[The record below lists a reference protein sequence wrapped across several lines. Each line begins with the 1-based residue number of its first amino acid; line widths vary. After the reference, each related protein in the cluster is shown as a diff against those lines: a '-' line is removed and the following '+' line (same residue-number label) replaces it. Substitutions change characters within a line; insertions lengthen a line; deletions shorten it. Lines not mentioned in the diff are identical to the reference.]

1 MEQITK
7 KISTKDV
14 TGLKTL
20 EGVYVPTLL
29 TILGVIMYLR
39 LGWIVGN
46 AGILGAL
53 GIITIA
59 HVITLATTFSMSSM
73 LTNIKVGPGGA
84 YSIVSQSLGLEMGG
98 AIGIPLYLSQAIS
111 VAFYITGFTELWTI
125 YFPTHPLWLVGLI
138 TWGLL
143 AGLSLYSTKV
153 AFRMQY
159 FILAA
164 VILSILSFLIGP
176 SLKTASDPFIGEF
189 SQGGFWQ
196 TFAIFFP
203 AVTGVLTGATMSGE
217 LADPRKSI
225 IRGTLGAVFTG
236 FAVYVVIAVLFG
248 LRAPESALLSGEMI
262 ILQLSASN
270 TLVILGIMGAVLSSA
285 LSTLIS
291 APRTLGALAENRS
304 VPYSKF
310 FSKTDKT
317 GAPINAIMLSSVFS
331 LMVLMAGNLDG
342 LASLLTLFFLTTY
355 AMINLVVLAEKL
367 TGIISFRPSFSV
379 HIAVPVIGFI
389 GCIAVMFLISKAFLA
404 VTLFVVVGI
413 YYLLQRKKFHSP
425 WGDVRGG
432 VFYSIAEWAA
442 QKAYKMPYHPKL
454 WKPSILIPVETPEDF
469 KRLTDFTKALISPS
483 GRLYYL
489 SINEEP
495 VSREKVDQV
504 LLPLKEENLFT
515 QQVLV
520 EEGVFEVDFSVV
532 IKTLSG
538 TFLGPNTVFLTL
550 SDDPKKQQRLKDV
563 LDSIKNTEMGLMCLH
578 YHNKFAM
585 GQQRRIHLW
594 LRDKSPN
601 QNLAVLTALQL
612 SKNWNAKVCLTR
624 VVSDESE
631 EKKAKA
637 ALQSF
642 VEDARLPVN
651 TEISVYVGSFMT
663 SLENISTDLHIMGMP
678 KSGDEIQFDTMT
690 RLMDELPA
698 SIMFVSDSGLESA
711 LV

>member
-1 MEQITK
+1 MNKQPEI
-7 KISTKDV
+7 
-14 TGLKTL
+14 GLKTM

-46 AGILGAL
+46 AGIIGAL
-53 GIITIA
+53 GIIAIA

-73 LTNIKVGPGGA
+73 LTNIKVGAGGA
-84 YSIVSQSLGLEMGG
+84 YSIVTQSLGLEMGG

-111 VAFYITGFTELWTI
+111 VAFYITGFTELWTL
-125 YFPTHPLWLVGLI
+125 YFPTHPIWLVGFI
-138 TWGLL
+138 TWLIL
-143 AGLSLYSTKV
+143 AGLSIYSTKI
-153 AFRMQY
+153 AFRIQY
-159 FILAA
+159 IILAA
-164 VILSILSFLIGP
+164 VILSIFSFLFGP
-176 SLKTASDPFIGEF
+176 SIKVVSDPFIGSF
-189 SQGGFWQ
+189 SQAGFWA

-236 FAVYVVIAVLFG
+236 FAVYIGIAILFG
-248 LRAPESALLSGEMI
+248 LRAPESELIGRGMI
-262 ILQLSASN
+262 ILELSASN
-270 TLVILGIMGAVLSSA
+270 ALVIMGIMGAVLSSA

-310 FSKTDKT
+310 FSKKDKT
-317 GAPINAIMLSSVFS
+317 GAPVNAILLSSLFS
-331 LMVLMAGNLDG
+331 MAVLMAGTLDA

-355 AMINLVVLAEKL
+355 AMINMVVLVEKL
-367 TGIISFRPSFSV
+367 TGITSFRPSFPV
-379 HIAVPVIGFI
+379 HTVIPIIGFF
-389 GCIAVMFLISKAFLA
+389 GCLAVMFLISKVFLV
-404 VTLFVVVGI
+404 VTVLVIATI
-413 YYLLQRKKFHSP
+413 YYLLQRKKFFSP

-442 QKAYKMPYHPKL
+442 QKAYEMPYHPKL

-469 KRLTDFTKALISPS
+469 KRLTEFTTALIAPS

-489 SINEEP
+489 SINEKA
-495 VSREKVDQV
+495 VDKDRVDQV
-504 LLPLKEENLFT
+504 LQPLKEKNLFT

-532 IKTLSG
+532 IKTLSSA
-538 TFLGPNTVFLTL
+538 FLGPNTVFLTL
-550 SDDPKKQQRLKDV
+550 SDDPFKQKRLIDV
-563 LDSIKNTEMGLMCLH
+563 LDTIKSTEMGLMCLH
-578 YHNKFAM
+578 FHNKYGM
-585 GQQRRIHLW
+585 GQQRKIHLW

-601 QNLAVLTALQL
+601 QNLAVLAALQL
-612 SKNWNAKVCLTR
+612 SKNWNAQVTLSR
-624 VVSDESE
+624 VVSYENEVEDAEES
-631 EKKAKA
+631 
-637 ALQSF
+637 LRSF

-651 TEISVYVGSFMT
+651 TVISVYVGSFMET
-663 SLENISTDLHIMGMP
+663 LHGLNTDLHIMGMP
-678 KSGDEIQFDTMT
+678 KNGEDIQFDTMT
-690 RLMDELPA
+690 RLMNELPA

>member
-1 MEQITK
+1 MKNKEI
-7 KISTKDV
+7 
-14 TGLKTL
+14 GLRTM

-53 GIITIA
+53 GIISIA
-59 HVITLATTFSMSSM
+59 HFITLATTFSMSSM
-73 LTNIKVGPGGA
+73 LTNIKVGAGGA

-111 VAFYITGFTELWTI
+111 VAFYITGFTELWAI
-125 YFPTHPLWLVGLI
+125 YFPTHPIWLVGFI
-138 TWGLL
+138 TWAIL
-143 AGLSLYSTKV
+143 AGLSVYSTKI

-159 FILAA
+159 VILLA
-164 VILSILSFLIGP
+164 VILSIFSFLFGP
-176 SLKTASDPFIGEF
+176 SMRVASDPFIGSF
-189 SQGGFWQ
+189 SQAGFWA

-217 LADPRKSI
+217 LQDPRKSI

-236 FAVYVVIAVLFG
+236 FAVYIGIAILFG
-248 LRAPESALLSGEMI
+248 LRAPESELLGRGMI
-262 ILQLSASN
+262 ILELSASN
-270 TLVILGIMGAVLSSA
+270 ILVIMGIMGAILSSA

-310 FSKTDKT
+310 FSKKDKT
-317 GAPINAIMLSSVFS
+317 GAPVNAIILSSIFS
-331 LMVLMAGNLDG
+331 VVVLMAGTLDA

-355 AMINLVVLAEKL
+355 AMINLVVLVEKL
-367 TGIISFRPSFSV
+367 TGIISFRPSFAV
-379 HIAVPVIGFI
+379 YTGVPVVGFI
-389 GCIAVMFLISKAFLA
+389 GCIAVMFLISKVFLA
-404 VTLFVVVGI
+404 VTILVIAMI
-413 YYLLQRKKFHSP
+413 YYLLQRKKFQSP

-442 QKAYKMPYHPKL
+442 QKAYSMPYHPKL

-469 KRLTDFTKALISPS
+469 KRLTEFTKALISPS

-489 SINEEP
+489 SINEKP
-495 VSREKVDQV
+495 VNKERVDQV

-532 IKTLSG
+532 LKTLSS

-550 SDDPKKQQRLKDV
+550 SDDPIKQKRLMDV
-563 LDSIKNTEMGLMCLH
+563 LDSIKSTEMGLMCLH
-578 YHNKFAM
+578 LHNKYGT
-585 GQQRRIHLW
+585 GQQRKIHLW

-601 QNLAVLTALQL
+601 QNLAVLSALQL
-612 SKNWNAKVCLTR
+612 SKNWNAQVTLSR
-624 VVSDESE
+624 VVSVEAKVPEAEESLR
-631 EKKAKA
+631 A
-637 ALQSF
+637 F
-642 VEDARLPVN
+642 VDDARLPVN
-651 TEISVYVGSFMT
+651 TEISVYVGSFMAI
-663 SLENISTDLHIMGMP
+663 LHDLSTDLHIMGMP
-678 KSGDEIQFDTMT
+678 QTPEGIQFETMT
-690 RLMDELPA
+690 RLMNDLPA

>member
-1 MEQITK
+1 M
-7 KISTKDV
+7 
-14 TGLKTL
+14 

-46 AGILGAL
+46 AGIIGAL
-53 GIITIA
+53 GIISIA
-59 HVITLATTFSMSSM
+59 HIITLATTFSMSSM
-73 LTNIKVGPGGA
+73 LTNIKVGAGGA
-84 YSIVSQSLGLEMGG
+84 YSIVTQSLGLEMGG

-125 YFPTHPLWLVGLI
+125 YFPGHPVWLVGLI
-138 TWGLL
+138 TWAIL
-143 AGLSLYSTKV
+143 AGLSLYSTKI

-159 FILAA
+159 FILLA
-164 VILSILSFLIGP
+164 VILSIFSFLFGP
-176 SLKTASDPFIGEF
+176 SMKTAADPLIGGF
-189 SQGGFWQ
+189 PQGGFWQ

-217 LADPRKSI
+217 LEDPRKSI

-236 FAVYVVIAVLFG
+236 FFVYIVIAILFG
-248 LRAPESALLSGEMI
+248 LRAPERALLSGGMI
-262 ILQLSASN
+262 ILELSASN
-270 TLVILGIMGAVLSSA
+270 FLVIAGIMGAVLSSA

-304 VPYSKF
+304 VPFSHF
-310 FSKTDKT
+310 FSKIDKT
-317 GAPINAIMLSSVFS
+317 GAPINAVMLSSVFS

-355 AMINLVVLAEKL
+355 AMINLVVLVEKL

-379 HIAVPVIGFI
+379 HSVVPIIGFI
-389 GCIAVMFLISKAFLA
+389 GCIGVMFLISKIFLV
-404 VTLFVVVGI
+404 VTLFVVAGI

-442 QKAYKMPYHPKL
+442 QKAYSMPYHPKL
-454 WKPSILIPVETPEDF
+454 WKPSILIPMETPEDF
-469 KRLTDFTKALISPS
+469 KRLTDFTKALIAPS

-489 SINEEP
+489 SISEEP
-495 VSREKVDQV
+495 VSRERVDQV

-515 QQVLV
+515 QQVFV
-520 EEGVFEVDFSVV
+520 EEGIFEVDFSVV
-532 IKTLSG
+532 IKTLSNA
-538 TFLGPNTVFLTL
+538 FLGPNTVFLTL
-550 SDDPKKQQRLKDV
+550 SEDPKKQQRLKDV
-563 LDSIKNTEMGLMCLH
+563 LDSIKNTKMGLMCLH
-578 YHNKFAM
+578 YHKKYVM

-601 QNLAVLTALQL
+601 QNLAVLAALQL
-612 SKNWNAKVCLTR
+612 SKNWNAQVSLTR
-624 VVSDESE
+624 VVADETAA
-631 EKKAKA
+631 KKATTD
-637 ALQSF
+637 LQTF
-642 VEDARLPVN
+642 VEDARMPLN
-651 TEISVYVGSFMT
+651 TEITVYVGTFRET
-663 SLENISTDLHIMGMP
+663 LQTISTDLHIMGMP
-678 KSGDEIQFDTMT
+678 KTGDKIQFETMT
-690 RLMDELPA
+690 VLMHEVPA